1 VYKYKIEAM
10 KKDKDMEDPVFTR
23 RLTRK
28 FLDRWENEGGRICT
42 ASGNA
47 LQGPS
52 KDSNQNKSLSHY
64 DLEEENRRPSSRK
77 KPN

>member
-1 VYKYKIEAM
+1 VYKYRIEAM
-10 KKDKDMEDPVFTR
+10 TGDKNMDDPVFTK

-47 LQGPS
+47 SKGPS
-52 KDSNQNKSLSHY
+52 KDSNQTQSLYHD